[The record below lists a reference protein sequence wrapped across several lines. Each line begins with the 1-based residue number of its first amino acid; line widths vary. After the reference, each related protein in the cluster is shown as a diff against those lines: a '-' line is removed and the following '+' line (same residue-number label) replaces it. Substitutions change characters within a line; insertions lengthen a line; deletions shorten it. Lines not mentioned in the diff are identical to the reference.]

1 MRLILALRKKAHYGW
16 AIFGLSFINLTV
28 EGGIKNSEPVFFVAL
43 LNTFGAGAAA
53 TAALFSVAG
62 LVGAFSA
69 PFLGRF
75 LDNAG
80 PKVMFSLAGF
90 VILLGWLAS
99 SLATDLWQLF
109 LLYSVIE
116 AIGQTSVSSFS
127 NTAVLAPWFPN
138 TTGRVLGLA
147 DSGNPAGQLIFT
159 PLASVL
165 VASFGWRASYQ
176 IFGGIFFLLVT
187 PANFLFQRPYK
198 LLQSPADSRVN
209 STKVDANVPDLKV
222 RIPSDLSSSLS
233 LSIKDLLA
241 LWEVWVLVTT
251 RIFGGIGS
259 QIIRLHLVAF
269 FLIAGYSP
277 LEAGSVIGVTGLL
290 NMVGRPVTGA
300 LSDRFGREVCYTVT
314 MAMFISSIILVL
326 LFGGGERLWP
336 LVIYVGLAGLSE
348 GTMGLIVGAKATDM
362 FPPNILGSAMGL
374 VEIGRGIGIAV
385 GPVLGGLLFDISGNY
400 TVAFTISIIFTL
412 LSICSIWFLRIGSVH
427 PRSFP

>member
-1 MRLILALRKKAHYGW
+1 MRFILAVRKKAHYGW

-43 LNTFGAGAAA
+43 RDTFGAGAAA

-62 LVGAFSA
+62 LVGAFSG

-75 LDNAG
+75 LDQAG

-109 LLYSVIE
+109 ILYSVIE

-138 TTGRVLGLA
+138 TTGRILGLA
-147 DSGNPAGQLIFT
+147 DSGNPTGQLIFT
-159 PLASVL
+159 PLAAVL
-165 VASFGWRASYQ
+165 VASLGWRASYQ
-176 IFGGIFFLLVT
+176 IFGVIFFLLVT
-187 PANFLFQRPYK
+187 PANFFFQRRYK
-198 LLQSPADSRVN
+198 PIQWRAESPANSAMVN
-209 STKVDANVPDLKV
+209 ENVPELKV
-222 RIPSDLSSSLS
+222 RIPGDFSNSLTLSM
-233 LSIKDLLA
+233 KDLLS
-241 LWEVWVLVTT
+241 LWQVWLLVIT
-251 RIFGGIGS
+251 RILGGIGN

-277 LEAGSVIGVTGLL
+277 LEAGGVIGVTGLL

-300 LSDRFGREVCYTVT
+300 LSDRFGREVSYTVT
-314 MAMFISSIILVL
+314 MSLFISSILLVL

-336 LVIYVGLAGLSE
+336 LVIYIGLAGLSE

-362 FPPNILGSAMGL
+362 FPPHILGSAMGL

-400 TVAFTISIIFTL
+400 TLAFTISIIFTL
-412 LSICSIWFLRIGSVH
+412 LSVGSIWCLRMESVL
-427 PRSFP
+427 PKSSP

>member
-1 MRLILALRKKAHYGW
+1 MRPILAIRKKAHYGW

-43 LNTFGAGAAA
+43 LDTFGAGAAA

-80 PKVMFSLAGF
+80 PRVMFSLAGF
-90 VILLGWLAS
+90 VILSGWLAS

-109 LLYSVIE
+109 ILYSVIE
-116 AIGQTSVSSFS
+116 AIGQTSISSFS

-138 TTGRVLGLA
+138 TTGRILGLA
-147 DSGNPAGQLIFT
+147 DSGNPTGQLIFT

-165 VASFGWRASYQ
+165 VASFGWRVSYQ
-176 IFGGIFFLLVT
+176 IFGIIFFLLVT
-187 PANFLFQRPYK
+187 PANFLFQRTYK
-198 LLQSPADSRVN
+198 PFQSRAESPTN
-209 STKVDANVPDLKV
+209 STIIDTNVPDMKV
-222 RIPSDLSSSLS
+222 RIPEDYSDPLT
-233 LSIKDLLA
+233 LSIKDMLA
-241 LWEVWVLVTT
+241 LWLVWLLVIT
-251 RIFGGIGS
+251 RLLGGVGK

-269 FLIAGYSP
+269 FLISGYSP

-300 LSDRFGREVCYTVT
+300 LSDRFGREVSYTVT
-314 MAMFISSIILVL
+314 MSMFISSIILVL

-385 GPVLGGLLFDISGNY
+385 GPVLGGLLFDISGYY
-400 TVAFTISIIFTL
+400 TLAFTISIIFTL
-412 LSICSIWFLRIGSVH
+412 LSICSIWFLRIGSVLSKSS
-427 PRSFP
+427 P

>member
-1 MRLILALRKKAHYGW
+1 MRLILAIRKKAHYGW

-43 LNTFGAGAAA
+43 LDTFGAGAAA

-90 VILLGWLAS
+90 VILSGWLAS

-109 LLYSVIE
+109 ILYSVIE
-116 AIGQTSVSSFS
+116 AIGQTSISSFS

-138 TTGRVLGLA
+138 TTGRILGLA
-147 DSGNPAGQLIFT
+147 DSGNPTGQLIFT

-165 VASFGWRASYQ
+165 VASFGWRVSYQ
-176 IFGGIFFLLVT
+176 IFGIIFFLLVT
-187 PANFLFQRPYK
+187 PANFLFQRTYK
-198 LLQSPADSRVN
+198 PFQSRAESPTN
-209 STKVDANVPDLKV
+209 STIIDTNVPDMKV
-222 RIPSDLSSSLS
+222 RIPEDFSDPLT
-233 LSIKDLLA
+233 LSIKDMLA
-241 LWEVWVLVTT
+241 LWQVWLLVIT
-251 RIFGGIGS
+251 RLLGGVGN

-269 FLIAGYSP
+269 FLISGYSP

-300 LSDRFGREVCYTVT
+300 LSDRFGREVSYTVT
-314 MAMFISSIILVL
+314 MLMFISSIILVL

-400 TVAFTISIIFTL
+400 TLAFTISIIFTL
-412 LSICSIWFLRIGSVH
+412 LSICSIWFLRIGSVLSKSS
-427 PRSFP
+427 P